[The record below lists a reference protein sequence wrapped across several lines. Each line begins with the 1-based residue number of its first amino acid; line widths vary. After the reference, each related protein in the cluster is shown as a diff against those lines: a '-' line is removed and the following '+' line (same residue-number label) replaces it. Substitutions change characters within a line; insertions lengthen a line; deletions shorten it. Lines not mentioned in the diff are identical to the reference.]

1 MYKIYIFTFIYIHI
15 YTFTFTYT
23 FVFVLAVGKLKFH
36 IVSLGDL
43 EPEAKTRECG
53 PSPKVFVAVT
63 SQEPQCAVPLGS
75 QG

>member
-1 MYKIYIFTFIYIHI
+1 M

-23 FVFVLAVGKLKFH
+23 FVFVLVVGKLKFH

-43 EPEAKTRECG
+43 ELEAKARECG
-53 PSPKVFVAVT
+53 PSPKGFVAVT